1 MLVRPVRGKYL
12 KTKFKMDYI
21 VLNDNSREGG
31 RLVELNLAE

>member
-12 KTKFKMDYI
+12 QTKFKMDYI
-21 VLNDNSREGG
+21 VLNDKGGG